1 MGAPPLLLPQAG
13 ALGRRGPVGQVGGWR
28 ALPPLE
34 GFERRVKLFD
44 LCVQQGDPR
53 HQLFLINCILT
64 NCILATSVF
73 VCSQSAA
80 KAAVMEPGEAQF
92 FGSAWLEDN
101 TP

>member
-1 MGAPPLLLPQAG
+1 M
-13 ALGRRGPVGQVGGWR
+13 GQVGGWR

-34 GFERRVKLFD
+34 GFERRVQLFD

-53 HQLFLINCILT
+53 HQLFLINCIL
-64 NCILATSVF
+64 ATSMF